1 VVQLERQQLEARLLM
16 QATRR
21 DDDTGFTLVE
31 LMLAIFVLMVVLVSV
46 PLAATKLTLAVSTYR
61 VRNEAGALADGWIA
75 RCRAEPNYAAL
86 DSNTIAG
93 KCAGTVT
100 NLGSYKFTRTT
111 TVTGDA
117 SLSGVADSLNDY
129 KRVTVVVSGGG
140 LASNVSRTVT
150 VAKP

>member
-1 VVQLERQQLEARLLM
+1 M

-21 DDDTGFTLVE
+21 DEAGFTLIE
-31 LMLAIFVLMVVLVSV
+31 LMLSVFVLMVVLVSV

-61 VRNEAGALADGWIA
+61 ARNEAGAIADAWIA
-75 RCRAEPNYAAL
+75 RCRAEPNYVAI
-86 DSNTIAG
+86 DSSSVAG

-100 NLGSYKFTRTT
+100 NLGSFKFTRTT

-117 SLSGVADSLNDY
+117 SLSGMADSLNDY

-140 LASNVSRTVT
+140 LASNVSRTIT

>member
-1 VVQLERQQLEARLLM
+1 M

-21 DDDTGFTLVE
+21 AEAGFTLIE
-31 LMLAIFVLMVVLVSV
+31 LMLSIFVLLVVLVTV

-61 VRNEAGALADGWIA
+61 VRNEAGAIADAWVA
-75 RCRAEPNYAAL
+75 RCRAEPNYVAL
-86 DSNTIAG
+86 DSSSIAG

-100 NLGSYKFTRTT
+100 NLGSFKFTRTT
-111 TVTGDA
+111 TVVSDA
-117 SLSGVADSLNDY
+117 SLSGMADSLNDY

-140 LASNVSRTVT
+140 LASTVSRTIT